1 MYLSRKLGNFDKN
14 FVKTMFLLGI
24 TIRRQP
30 SAIRQ
35 PKCQPKS
42 IKWRLPEVISPK
54 RNDFSTLFF
63 FPLRKKIV
71 LIVTHWFDIYFCYS
85 KETKKKSLWSCCF
98 HDFFYFSSEKMV
110 HTIWR
115 IFFYVLLKRKKRF
128 PLLMLISRISCYFSK
143 GKKCLCSRFFYFF
156 SKKNWYVQISNDL
169 TFIFTFFFTS

>member
-85 KETKKKSLWSCCF
+85 KETKKK
-98 HDFFYFSSEKMV
+98 
-110 HTIWR
+110 I
-115 IFFYVLLKRKKRF
+115 
-128 PLLMLISRISCYFSK
+128 PLIMLF
-143 GKKCLCSRFFYFF
+143 SRFFLLLFW
-156 SKKNWYVQISNDL
+156 KNGTHDL
-169 TFIFTFFFTS
+169 TNFFLCTFKKKKKIPFAHVDFTNFLLFL